1 MIGSQSM
8 LLVLGV
14 VLLLFGGKK
23 LPELA
28 GALGKSMKELKKSV
42 EGGTSDDEPQPSA
55 AEASRAASA
64 TVESRVCSGCAT
76 ALKPEWSHCPHCG
89 LVVPSAAAAS
99 PDAKR

>member
-1 MIGSQSM
+1 MIGSQTT

-28 GALGKSMKELKKSV
+28 GALGKSMKEFKKSV
-42 EGGTSDDEPQPSA
+42 EGGHSESEPEPSGA
-55 AEASRAASA
+55 APSPAAAA
-64 TVESRVCSGCAT
+64 TESRVCTGCAT
-76 ALKPEWSHCPHCG
+76 ALTPEWTHCPRCG
-89 LVVPSAAAAS
+89 LVVPSATTAS